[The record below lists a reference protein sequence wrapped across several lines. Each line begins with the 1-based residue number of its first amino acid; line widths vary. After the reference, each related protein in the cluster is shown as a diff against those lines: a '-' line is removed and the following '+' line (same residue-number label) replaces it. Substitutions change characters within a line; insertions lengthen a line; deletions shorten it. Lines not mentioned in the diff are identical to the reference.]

1 MFYQQARQRVLP
13 EQERAGWTG
22 CVLQAVLRCSHAGV
36 APRKEE
42 PMNTDLTIDPATI
55 GWPATLPVEMALRI
69 SPLPELLDAYGID
82 EETWANLKHND
93 AFKQAVKEAVKQAQ
107 EEGFSY
113 RVKAQMQAEALLQT
127 SYNMIQDST
136 MPPAVRADLIK
147 FTARVA
153 GFDSAG
159 KGPASTQAA
168 GNGFSININL
178 APPAPKTG
186 ASDPM
191 TITINPLAQLEGE

>member
-1 MFYQQARQRVLP
+1 MVIDA
-13 EQERAGWTG
+13 
-22 CVLQAVLRCSHAGV
+22 
-36 APRKEE
+36 
-42 PMNTDLTIDPATI
+42 TIDPSTI

-69 SPLPELLDAYGID
+69 SPLPELLEAYNITA
-82 EETWANLKHND
+82 EQWENLKCNE

-136 MPPAVRADLIK
+136 MPAAVRADLIK

-159 KGPASTQAA
+159 KGPAGAQAA
-168 GNGFSININL
+168 GSGFSININL
-178 APPAPKTG
+178 APPAPKAS

-191 TITINPLAQLEGE
+191 TITINPLAALESE